1 MFPKITNRICGMT
14 IPPKTEAK
22 IDLSHSNY
30 LERRALEMAL
40 SRAASDAERA
50 AIERLL
56 ALRDKLQVEREA
68 HDQLML
74 ARRHARGEFFSD
86 AKVKAINA
94 MGQSRKEMDKTVNDY
109 YAKQDGAMGVL
120 KAHGLSHFGAVMV
133 SQRGNIS
140 AFPADVVDDVRQ
152 MRKLEEAFADEWV
165 ATIGD
170 PAYNAK
176 LMERRREAA
185 RMFRTASTPMW
196 LVAQPACPL
205 QRDMDAGTLGRAW
218 SKLESISEEAGLPS
232 LSKYVGI
239 DGQAAED
246 GTPAA
251 EVLAAVDGLLAAIGQ
266 STKKLPARKATLAAL
281 EEVRAILQWADQ
293 HQARVYFD
301 VEF

>member
-1 MFPKITNRICGMT
+1 MT
-14 IPPKTEAK
+14 TPPRTEAK
-22 IDLSHSNY
+22 INLSRSKE

-56 ALRDKLQVEREA
+56 ALREQLQAEREA
-68 HDQLML
+68 HNELMI

-94 MGQSRKEMDKTVNDY
+94 MGQSSKEIDKTVNEY

-120 KAHGLSHFGAVMV
+120 KAHGMSHFGWGIV
-133 SQRGNIS
+133 SQRSSIS
-140 AFPADVVDDVRQ
+140 AFPADVVDDVRR
-152 MRKLEEAFADEWV
+152 MRKLEEAFANEWI
-165 ATIGD
+165 AAIAD
-170 PAYNAK
+170 PAFNAK

-185 RMFRTASTPMW
+185 KMFRSAGMPMW

-205 QRDMDAGTLGRAW
+205 QPDMDAGALGRAW
-218 SKLESISEEAGLPS
+218 SKLEAISEEAGLPA

-239 DGQAAED
+239 DGQAAQD
-246 GTPAA
+246 GAPAV
-251 EVLAAVDGLLAAIGQ
+251 EVLKAVDGLLAAIDA
-266 STKKLPARKATLAAL
+266 TAKKLPAKKATLAAL
-281 EEVRAILQWADQ
+281 EEVRAILHWAEQ
-293 HQARVYFD
+293 HRAPVYFE